1 MDNFL
6 RLIVKIKVV
15 VFMCFISTGVVR
27 DQRLQVQNKIRSFY
41 FEVLCSIG
49 LNESWQLCVRVSDLK
64 KKMQKVIS
72 SDGSESRLGI
82 DSTLARHFLADS
94 DSILLGESR
103 LGLDPTR
110 SQDSVKTRV
119 FYNKSKDLK
128 TKFRVGIRGSHF
140 LETFHHE

>member
-1 MDNFL
+1 MLVENQ
-6 RLIVKIKVV
+6 
-15 VFMCFISTGVVR
+15 T
-27 DQRLQVQNKIRSFY
+27 
-41 FEVLCSIG
+41 
-49 LNESWQLCVRVSDLK
+49 
-64 KKMQKVIS
+64 

-128 TKFRVGIRGSHF
+128 TNFRVGICGSQF
-140 LETFHHE
+140 SETFHH